1 MSRCWFRPGLTVP
14 IEAVEMSYSLSEL
27 NQMTQ
32 ADFVAALGAVFE
44 DTPAIAQQVW
54 HRCPFQDRSEL
65 YRSMVDVVKS
75 ASPAEKLALIRAHP
89 DLGSKAKMAVAS
101 VQEQA
106 GAGLDRLS
114 PEEYDRLTAFN
125 RAYREKFGFPFI
137 ITVKKHTKTSILEA
151 FAHRL
156 ENPSETEI
164 NQALSEITQ
173 IAEFR
178 LLELVQS

>member
-1 MSRCWFRPGLTVP
+1 MP
-14 IEAVEMSYSLSEL
+14 YSLSGL

-32 ADFVAALGAVFE
+32 VEFAEALGSVFE

-54 HRCPFQDRSEL
+54 HQRPFKDRIEL
-65 YRSMVDVVKS
+65 YRCMVDIVKS
-75 ASPAEKLALIRAHP
+75 ASPTEKLALICAHP
-89 DLGSKAKMAVAS
+89 DLGSKAKMAIAS

-114 PEEYDRLTAFN
+114 PEEYDRFTALN

-137 ITVKKHTKTSILEA
+137 IAVKNHTKTSILED
-151 FAHRL
+151 FVHRL
-156 ENPSETEI
+156 ENSSTTEI
-164 NQALSEITQ
+164 DRALSEIAQ

-178 LLELVQS
+178 LLELVQPF